1 MDLLSLNMSK
11 KSQCI
16 TGQTTAFW
24 QEQLK
29 ELDYDFAAEFNSLTP
44 AEQAICQNFIRAFG
58 CFDRS
63 LWFDNNGNPTKTPF
77 GQKASAVLRKLLQS
91 DNMAA
96 RGYTN
101 ARLQLRDFCRLCAD
115 MPTNAKTNQAF
126 VNFLGHSVQ
135 EGNVTRYP
143 NLELLLKM
151 EAGYEEFGRD
161 YENPN
166 RFVMRMY
173 AAKPGIF
180 QKTMLHFD
188 NVKKLSYKLDNT
200 NLPQMVQR
208 VEAIDRLYKLSSQPN
223 YQNVN
228 DDNRAL
234 AELFHSYDL
243 SQTIFDQANALFN
256 QAKNDK
262 IPAHILG
269 VPLGEPQGSRN
280 FTYEMLDKYHPANP
294 ILGLMTGCCFVIGS
308 TSYGGAMVRLS
319 ILNPVVQNMVVRNR
333 QGQIVAKGTLAVN
346 EATGKI
352 VFNDFEMHDDYRSEH
367 NKKQE
372 AARNEIFAAF
382 MRGTDAVIKQY
393 NTLHQQ
399 QPLQFVL
406 VGGKNNKLMQICQ
419 NYPVAGPERANDIY
433 SAFKDA
439 YDGAQYILYQRNAE
453 KVLDNEQAP
462 SREL

>member
-1 MDLLSLNMSK
+1 MDLLSLSMSK

-16 TGQTTAFW
+16 AGQTTAFW

-29 ELDYDFAAEFNSLTP
+29 ELDYDFTAEFNRLTP

-58 CFDRS
+58 CFDRT
-63 LWFDNNGNPTKTPF
+63 LWFDNNGNPTQIPF
-77 GQKASAVLRKLLQS
+77 GQKASAVLRKLLQN

-96 RGYTN
+96 RGYPN

-115 MPTNAKTNQAF
+115 LPANAKTNQAF
-126 VNFLGHSVQ
+126 VNFLGHGVR

-151 EAGYEEFGRD
+151 EAGYEEYGRD

-166 RFVMRMY
+166 KFVTRMY

-200 NLPQMVQR
+200 NMPQMVQR
-208 VEAIDRLYKLSSQPN
+208 VEAIDRFYKLPSQPN

-234 AELFHSYDL
+234 AELFHTYDL
-243 SQTIFDQANALFN
+243 SQTMFDKANALFN
-256 QAKNDK
+256 QAKDK
-262 IPAHILG
+262 NVPAHILG
-269 VPLGEPQGSRN
+269 VPLGEPQGSQN

-294 ILGLMTGCCFVIGS
+294 ILGLMTGCCFVLGS
-308 TSYGGAMVRLS
+308 FSYGGAMVRLS
-319 ILNPVVQNMVVRNR
+319 VIDPTVQNMVVRNR
-333 QGQIVAKGTLAVN
+333 QGQIVAKGTLVVKA
-346 EATGKI
+346 ATGKI

-367 NKKQE
+367 NKEQE
-372 AARNEIFAAF
+372 TARTKIFAAF
-382 MRGTDAVIKQY
+382 MRGIDAVIKQY

-399 QPLQFVL
+399 PLEFVL
-406 VGGKNNKLMQICQ
+406 VGGLNNKLSRICKT
-419 NYPVAGPERANDIY
+419 YPVAGPERANDI
-433 SAFKDA
+433 SPDFKDA
-439 YDGAQYILYQRNAE
+439 YGGAQYILYQRAAE
-453 KVLDNEQAP
+453 KNPANCQAP